1 MSGGEKLTS
10 KQFITKFMEQCNE
23 EFIKENP
30 MDAVDICIVDNYTD
44 YLIERLSAMFTIF
57 DK

>member
-1 MSGGEKLTS
+1 MGKEKLT
-10 KQFITKFMEQCNE
+10 KEQLITKFMQQCNE
-23 EFIKENP
+23 DFIKENP